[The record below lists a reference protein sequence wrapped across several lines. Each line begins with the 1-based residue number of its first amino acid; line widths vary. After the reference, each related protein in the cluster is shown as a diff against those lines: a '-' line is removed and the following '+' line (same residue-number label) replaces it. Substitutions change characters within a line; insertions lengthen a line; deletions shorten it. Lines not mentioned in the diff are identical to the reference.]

1 MRRKISRGINSL
13 LFIEKEKRTQEEKA
27 EKKLSI
33 KQGKGRKRRKQQRSF
48 GIGEKEVNKES
59 RNEAEHR
66 ETTDEAVSGARDC
79 LSLAYVS

>member
-48 GIGEKEVNKES
+48 GIGEKEVNEES

-66 ETTDEAVSGARDC
+66 ETTDEA
-79 LSLAYVS
+79 